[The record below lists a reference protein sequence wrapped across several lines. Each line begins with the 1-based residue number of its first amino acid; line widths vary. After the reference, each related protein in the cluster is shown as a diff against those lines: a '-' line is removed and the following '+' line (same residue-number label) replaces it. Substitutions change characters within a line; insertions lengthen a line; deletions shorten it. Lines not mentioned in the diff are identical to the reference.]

1 MKPALKRAAR
11 LACVA
16 GLGAMLAGCQDTTQT
31 AAQLQQQAQQ
41 LVDRSTLTVQDILA
55 YSQNGGEAQRYLRN
69 AKAVLVCPSIF
80 KMGFVIGGSGGGCTL
95 LARGGRGSWSSPAF
109 YHMGSGSVGAQVGIQ
124 DAELVL
130 FILTQKGLRA
140 IEDSQFKFG
149 GDASISLA
157 TLGAGMEGATT
168 AALHADIVAVSKSKG
183 LYAGLSLQGSI
194 LSSNSDFNRSYY
206 GQPVGAVDIVEAM
219 RVSNPGADP
228 LRSALMHFDA
238 ASPPAYQPAAGSAAS
253 GAAAEAGQPMQLAP
267 RGSVQTQSL
276 APPPHR

>member
-1 MKPALKRAAR
+1 MRPNLKRGLR
-11 LACVA
+11 LACAA
-16 GLGAMLAGCQDTTQT
+16 GIAATLAACQDTTRSTQE
-31 AAQLQQQAQQ
+31 LQGEAQQ

-55 YSQNGGEAQRYLRN
+55 YNQNGGEAQRFLRN

-95 LARGGRGSWSSPAF
+95 LARGGRGSWSAPAF

-149 GDASISLA
+149 GDASISIA
-157 TLGAGMEGATT
+157 TMGAGMEGATT
-168 AALHADIVAVSKSKG
+168 AALRADIVAVSKSKG

-194 LSSNSDFNRSYY
+194 LSSNSDYNRAYY
-206 GQPVGAVDIVEAM
+206 NQPVGAVDIVEAM
-219 RVSNPGADP
+219 RVNNPGADP
-228 LRSALMHFDA
+228 LRSALMKFDSVA
-238 ASPPAYQPAAGSAAS
+238 PPSYRPAAGS
-253 GAAAEAGQPMQLAP
+253 GAATDGGQPMQLAP

-276 APPPHR
+276 APLHR